1 METFNPKTYVM
12 DAVMSLALALN
23 ETLRPTFNGTL
34 MEDLQ
39 INTTAL
45 KSALQDTMFN
55 GASVSGGRARGRE
68 GGGGDRERESQ
79 LHVNYCT

>member
-1 METFNPKTYVM
+1 METFNPKTYAV

-45 KSALQDTMFN
+45 KSALQTTMFN
-55 GASVSGGRARGRE
+55 GVSVSGGRGRE
-68 GGGGDRERESQ
+68 GGGRETERESQ